1 METGF
6 ASDCSVAVNAA
17 ACRANDDDRGPSGPS
32 EMVRPR
38 KLGLDLVLSV
48 NRSVSPPT
56 SLSLRSR
63 SWLSAGP
70 IGRRESIAWTKA
82 EMSSSSVF
90 VLRYDAFY
98 DKVCE

>member
-1 METGF
+1 
-6 ASDCSVAVNAA
+6 
-17 ACRANDDDRGPSGPS
+17 
-32 EMVRPR
+32 MVRPR
-38 KLGLDLVLSV
+38 KLGLDLVLSA

-90 VLRYDAFY
+90 VLKYDAFY
-98 DKVCE
+98 DKVCEQNWSSKVDVLRYELRDVWHSHDERGAQFLGR